1 MTVLNLQT
9 LAQIFTER
17 VLNTSVE
24 GVVLAALVWILFRV
38 VGRQD
43 SGTRFNTW
51 FSVLLAIVALP
62 FLSESGF
69 VASHF
74 RGLPL
79 SLHGGITLPTF
90 WAGYLFA
97 AWVIVASVLL
107 FRLGLGLLRLRQL
120 RRTFS
125 DVDLASLDPEIAPIL
140 QDFGGSRRVKLSVS
154 SDLAV
159 PAAVG
164 FFRPTIV
171 FPAKLLPQLST
182 EEIKL
187 ILLHE
192 FAHLQRHD
200 NWTNL
205 VQKIVKA
212 LFFFHPAVWWIENH
226 LALEREIA
234 CDDIVLAQTA
244 GPRVYA
250 SSLISFAEKLHN
262 ARSLAL
268 AQNLLSR
275 MSHMS
280 LRVTQILDEQRPRR
294 TRLWKPA
301 LALSTGMFALV
312 FLIAAYAPRFVAFE
326 DRPQQSQTHTVLAT
340 DSALRQVRSSAAI
353 AGTKFTGT
361 QTHAD
366 SQMGVDALHAR
377 VVPATFTPRTAGFAP
392 RLKPSSPRRPLAIK
406 ASATQHEFAGRET
419 IFILQT
425 TQYDASGSA
434 VWTLCIWRVGG
445 GNLAVRQVES
455 AFLASSI

>member
-1 MTVLNLQT
+1 MIVVNLQT

-74 RGLPL
+74 RGPL
-79 SLHGGITLPTF
+79 SLHRGITLPTF

-97 AWVIVASVLL
+97 AWLIVASVLL
-107 FRLGLGLLRLRQL
+107 FRLGFGLLRLRQL

-125 DVDLASLDPEIAPIL
+125 DVDLASLDPEIVPIL

-164 FFRPTIV
+164 FFRPAIV

-212 LFFFHPAVWWIENH
+212 VFFFHPAVWWIENH
-226 LALEREIA
+226 LSLEREIA

-268 AQNLLSR
+268 AQNLVSR

-280 LRVTQILDEQRPRR
+280 LRVTQILDEHRPGR
-294 TRLWKPA
+294 TRLWKPV
-301 LALSTGMFALV
+301 LGLSAGMFALV
-312 FLIAAYAPRFVAFE
+312 FLIAAYAPRFIAFE
-326 DRPQQSQTHTVLAT
+326 DRPQQSQTQTVLAT
-340 DSALRQVRSSAAI
+340 NSALRQVRSSAAI
-353 AGTKFTGT
+353 GGTKFTGT

-366 SQMGVDALHAR
+366 SRMGIDAFHAR
-377 VVPATFTPRTAGFAP
+377 AVPATFTLRTAGFSP
-392 RLKPSSPRRPLAIK
+392 QLKPSSRRRPLAMK
-406 ASATQHEFAGRET
+406 ASATQHEFARRET

>member
-17 VLNTSVE
+17 VLNTTVE
-24 GVVLAALVWILFRV
+24 GVVLAGLVWILFRV

-43 SGTRFNTW
+43 SGTRFYTW

-74 RGLPL
+74 RGMPL
-79 SLHGGITLPTF
+79 SLLRGITLPTF

-97 AWVIVASVLL
+97 TWLIVASVLL
-107 FRLGLGLLRLRQL
+107 FRLGFGLLRLRQL
-120 RRTFS
+120 SRTFS

-140 QDFGGSRRVKLSVS
+140 RDFGGSRRVKLSVS
-154 SDLAV
+154 SDLAI

-164 FFRPTIV
+164 FFRPAIV

-182 EEIKL
+182 EEIRL

-192 FAHLQRHD
+192 FAHFQRHD

-212 LFFFHPAVWWIENH
+212 VFFFHPAVWWIENH
-226 LALEREIA
+226 LSLEREIA

-262 ARSLAL
+262 ARTLAL
-268 AQNLLSR
+268 AQNLVSR

-280 LRVTQILDEQRPRR
+280 LRVTQILDEERLRR
-294 TRLWKPA
+294 TGLWKPV
-301 LALSTGMFALV
+301 LALSAGMFSLV

-326 DRPQQSQTHTVLAT
+326 DRPQQSQTQTVLAT
-340 DSALRQVRSSAAI
+340 NSVLRQARSSAANG
-353 AGTKFTGT
+353 GTKFTGT
-361 QTHAD
+361 QTNAD
-366 SQMGVDALHAR
+366 SRMGIDAAHSR
-377 VVPATFTPRTAGFAP
+377 VVPATLTLRSAGFSP
-392 RLKPSSPRRPLAIK
+392 QLKPLSRRRPLAIK
-406 ASATQHEFAGRET
+406 ASRTQHEFARRET
-419 IFILQT
+419 IFIFQT
-425 TQYDASGSA
+425 TEYDASGSA

-445 GNLAVRQVES
+445 GNLAVRQVKS